1 MPRRNVPLSEFWN
14 LEVDVPWTAAIHAG
28 DMMVLNAQGDFDDAG
43 GVLNP
48 HDLERQTEKT
58 IAHIHAVLDRAG
70 ADAGDITSLRIE
82 YVNDGSV
89 DEAAYRQQVAGAF
102 AGAKD
107 ATITFLP
114 FPRLVYPDLVVEID
128 TFAMR
133 TQAGDRIA
141 RTASNPGGLAPQG
154 GPFGQGL
161 RMGEMIYVSG
171 QMALDE
177 AGNVLHPGDIARQ
190 TQVVLDNVGR
200 ILGTFGANHDD
211 VVRFNIWYVG
221 EATREDWEIG
231 ARVRASYF
239 KEPGPVATAIPL
251 PYLQPEGAVVLME
264 VWAMLG
270 EDGARLPREHAWP
283 EGHWDWPIHLPYK
296 HGLKCRDKIFI
307 GGQVPLDTAGN
318 VLRPGE
324 TTVQTSMAM
333 DNIAAVLR
341 EFGLGLQDVAKLI
354 TYYQLGTVEEF
365 LENLN
370 TRAGLF
376 EKPGP
381 AVVGLPLD
389 TLSVPGL
396 MVEIEAIALE
406 S

>member
-1 MPRRNVPLSEFWN
+1 MPRRNIPLSEFWN

-221 EATREDWEIG
+221 RWQRPSPCPTSSP
-231 ARVRASYF
+231 RVPS
-239 KEPGPVATAIPL
+239 
-251 PYLQPEGAVVLME
+251 
-264 VWAMLG
+264 
-270 EDGARLPREHAWP
+270 
-283 EGHWDWPIHLPYK
+283 
-296 HGLKCRDKIFI
+296 C
-307 GGQVPLDTAGN
+307 
-318 VLRPGE
+318 
-324 TTVQTSMAM
+324 
-333 DNIAAVLR
+333 
-341 EFGLGLQDVAKLI
+341 
-354 TYYQLGTVEEF
+354 
-365 LENLN
+365 
-370 TRAGLF
+370 
-376 EKPGP
+376 
-381 AVVGLPLD
+381 
-389 TLSVPGL
+389 
-396 MVEIEAIALE
+396 
-406 S
+406 